1 MFSWSSKKQ
10 QIIALSATEA
20 EYIAVANSATQVL
33 WLHRIVSILQQKQIG
48 PTNIYCDSKLALELS
63 KNSVLRGHSKHIDI
77 KYHITRELVRKELQV
92 DYCRTKEQMADIF
105 TKALKMETFVKLTKM
120 LDISRL

>member
-48 PTNIYCDSKLALELS
+48 PTNIYCDNKLAVELS
-63 KNSVLRGHSKHIDI
+63 KNSVLREHSKHLDI
-77 KYHITRELVRKELQV
+77 EYHITRELVRKELQV
-92 DYCRTKEQMADIF
+92 DYCRTKEQLADIF
-105 TKALKMETFVKLTKM
+105 TKASQMEPFVKSQK
-120 LDISRL
+120 I